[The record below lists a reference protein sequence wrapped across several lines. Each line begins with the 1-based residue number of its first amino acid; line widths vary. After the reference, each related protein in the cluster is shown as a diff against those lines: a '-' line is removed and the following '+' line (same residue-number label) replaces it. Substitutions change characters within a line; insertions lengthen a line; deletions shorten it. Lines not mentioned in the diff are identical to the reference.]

1 MNENTEM
8 DNQKMQQKNLFY
20 ICSILNYKTRSKLE
34 TVQVID
40 LLDQRQADIRT
51 EASSNGQSLSIV
63 KKMNDYILADSV

>member
-20 ICSILNYKTRSKLE
+20 ICSILNDKTRSKLE

-51 EASSNGQSLSIV
+51 EASPNGQSLSIV
-63 KKMNDYILADSV
+63 KKVNDYILAESV